1 MKKHLSSTKRKMV
14 KAETGIRATY
24 PVIISHITP
33 CLITNDHLTNLPGT
47 IITGGQIFLLVLYMY
62 ITINLHK
69 HNTYDMVQENIR
81 VTKQNVTHPGKK
93 GMMLIIYSKP
103 IHSRVNLGRCEG
115 VVD

>member
-1 MKKHLSSTKRKMV
+1 
-14 KAETGIRATY
+14 
-24 PVIISHITP
+24 
-33 CLITNDHLTNLPGT
+33 
-47 IITGGQIFLLVLYMY
+47 
-62 ITINLHK
+62 
-69 HNTYDMVQENIR
+69 MVQENIR